1 MTPTITLVGRP
12 NVGKSTLFNQLT
24 RTRDAL
30 VADVPGL
37 TRDRN
42 CGLARLG
49 GRQCWVID
57 TGGLEGADDRLDS
70 TISSQTQLAIEAAV
84 VVVLLVDAREG
95 LTSADEAIAKRLQK
109 SGRPLVVAVNK

>member
-1 MTPTITLVGRP
+1 MRPTIALVGRP

-24 RTRDAL
+24 RTRNAL

-42 CGLARLG
+42 YGLAQLR

-57 TGGLEGADDRLDS
+57 TGGLEGVNDMLDA
-70 TISSQTQLAIEAAV
+70 TIASQTQLAIEAADA
-84 VVVLLVDAREG
+84 VVLLVDARKG
-95 LTSADEAIAKRLQK
+95 LTVADEIIARRLKK
-109 SGRPLVVAVNK
+109 SGRSLVV